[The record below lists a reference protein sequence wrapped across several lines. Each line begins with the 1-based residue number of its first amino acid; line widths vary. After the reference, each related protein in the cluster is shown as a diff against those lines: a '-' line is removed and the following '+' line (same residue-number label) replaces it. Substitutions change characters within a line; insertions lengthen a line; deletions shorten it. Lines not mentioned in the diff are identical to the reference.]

1 MKNKNKIII
10 ASSVLATG
18 AIATTAALIPSMLNK
33 KETQNITIETKDIKN
48 PIVDQ
53 VVDSTSKVETTTP
66 VVDKKEETIV
76 NSTSSTTIENSK
88 TETNIAEDEKT
99 QIPPIINDG
108 NIQNQFKKLSLSFKQ
123 LNEESKGKA
132 AFYFEVP
139 NDVNN
144 GLYNDEILA
153 SFGDKVFFRVATND
167 KDNITLTD
175 LRVFVNGNEAWSLGV
190 YHVEGDRYM
199 IEIPSEDSD
208 WAKELNETSVITF
221 KAYFGPAK
229 MNDWVYDFN
238 SRTYAIKINESMID
252 PETNSFIFDD
262 VNIESQKIV
271 ALEESQI
278 PTFVKP
284 LQFRVYL
291 NGYNVTI
298 KNLTIPKGTQLM
310 FINKSEYGNSTTN
323 KQVPKIDLYGG
334 YRSMYAEDRQLK
346 IEGAVGR
353 YGDVEYSNS
362 MKAAC
367 GIAVILEEKDLDK
380 NWIENQNKTNNY

>member
-1 MKNKNKIII
+1 MKSKNKIII
-10 ASSVLATG
+10 ASSVLAAG
-18 AIATTAALIPSMLNK
+18 AIATTTALIPSMLK

-48 PIVDQ
+48 PIVDS

-88 TETNIAEDEKT
+88 TETNIVEDEKT

-123 LNEESKGKA
+123 LNKDSLGKA
-132 AFYFEVP
+132 TFYFEVP
-139 NDVNN
+139 NDVND

-208 WAKELNETSVITF
+208 WAKELNENSVITF

-229 MNDWVYDFN
+229 INDWVYDFN
-238 SRTYAIKINESMID
+238 SRTYAIKINGSMID
-252 PETNSFIFDD
+252 LETNSFIFDD
-262 VNIESQKIV
+262 VNIESHKIV
-271 ALEESQI
+271 ALEES

-298 KNLTIPKGTQLM
+298 KNLTIPEGTQLM
-310 FINKSEYGNSTTN
+310 FINKSEYGNSTTS
-323 KQVPKIDLYGG
+323 KQVPTIDLYGG
-334 YRSMYAEDRQLK
+334 YRSMYADDRQLK
-346 IEGAVGR
+346 IKGAIGR

-367 GIAVILEEKDLDK
+367 GIAVILEWDDLDK
-380 NWIENQNKTNNY
+380 EWIEKQNKTNNY

>member
-10 ASSVLATG
+10 ASSILAAG
-18 AIATTAALIPSMLNK
+18 AIATTAALIPSMLK
-33 KETQNITIETKDIKN
+33 KETQNQNITIETKDIKN
-48 PIVDQ
+48 PIVDS

-76 NSTSSTTIENSK
+76 NSTSSTTIENPK
-88 TETNIAEDEKT
+88 TETNIVEDEKT

-108 NIQNQFKKLSLSFKQ
+108 NIQNQFKKLSLSFEK

-132 AFYFEVP
+132 TFYFEVP
-139 NDVNN
+139 NDVND

-175 LRVFVNGNEAWSLGV
+175 LRVFVNQNEAWSLGV

-208 WAKELNETSVITF
+208 WAKELNENSVITF

-252 PETNSFIFDD
+252 SKTNSFIFDD
-262 VNIESQKIV
+262 VNIESHKIV
-271 ALEESQI
+271 ALEES

-291 NGYNVTI
+291 NGHNIKI
-298 KNLTIPKGTQLM
+298 KNLTVPAGTQLM
-310 FINKSEYGNSTTN
+310 FINESEYSNTLDN
-323 KQVPKIDLYGG
+323 KKAPIIDLDGG
-334 YRSMYAEDRQLK
+334 YKKMNEQLK
-346 IEGAVGR
+346 IYGAVGR
-353 YGDVEYSNS
+353 YGDVEYSRK
-362 MKAAC
+362 MQAAC
-367 GIAVILEEKDLDK
+367 GLPVILEESDLR
-380 NWIENQNKTNNY
+380 